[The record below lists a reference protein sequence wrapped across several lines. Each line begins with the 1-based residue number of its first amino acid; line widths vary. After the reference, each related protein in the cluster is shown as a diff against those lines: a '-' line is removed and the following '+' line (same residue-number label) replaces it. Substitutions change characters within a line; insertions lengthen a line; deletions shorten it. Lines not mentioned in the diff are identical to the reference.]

1 MAKLFTNVSL
11 EAIEGNTELQN
22 ATDNVVNDV
31 LTDDAKA
38 EAIAAKNSIDGYNT
52 TIVQAEESIATLA
65 EELVKT
71 EPTEE
76 DTELSEEALAFDT
89 KKKAI
94 IVNEA
99 LKRISTRLGIEPSS
113 AVSTET
119 LLVAPHATLT
129 LAREGISEFIEKII
143 SAIREFFQ
151 KVWAKLKVYAANVV
165 IYFSKFNERI
175 KQIRAMIKAP
185 DDLKVNVY
193 KDDIS
198 ILAPK
203 LMNKVPGTDITFVV
217 ENLLRTMESNA
228 RAVDTLVNGHRN
240 LVSKYLTEISE
251 YLKDKPIIGRFIAK
265 HATEAGFLNKFEE
278 EHFGI
283 KDVKNWYD
291 LPKEK
296 YIGVHLLR
304 YNGTALLVTN
314 DEDRFRVSKTILTL
328 SQSTMK
334 SLEKGCRTYLTLN
347 ECVKYLNQ
355 LETLT
360 KRIKQD
366 NDNIITKYNA
376 AIKNNDDMMADFRKK
391 IDTGIIKE
399 GTAQK
404 QLADLRQMNLI
415 AILTLPEL
423 LFDRIDN
430 FKNILF
436 IITKSIQ
443 GHQRF
448 DYERSEQGKERP
460 RVETNLE
467 KMKHRVSNFMGN
479 VKDKIDDIF

>member
-99 LKRISTRLGIEPSS
+99 LKRISTRLGIDPSS

-119 LLVAPHATLT
+119 LLVSPRATLT

-143 SAIREFFQ
+143 RAIREFFQ

-193 KDDIS
+193 QDDVS

-314 DEDRFRVSKTILTL
+314 DEDRFRVSKTTLAL

-376 AIKNNDDMMADFRKK
+376 AIKNNDDMMADFKKK
-391 IDTGIIKE
+391 IDTGVIKE

-467 KMKHRVSNFMGN
+467 KMKHRVSNFMGD

>member
-119 LLVAPHATLT
+119 LLVSPHATLT

-143 SAIREFFQ
+143 RAIREFFQ

-175 KQIRAMIKAP
+175 KEIRAMIEKP
-185 DDLKVNVY
+185 DDLKLPVFQ
-193 KDDIS
+193 DDVPL
-198 ILAPK
+198 LAPR
-203 LMNKVPGTDITFVV
+203 LMNKEPGADISFVV

-228 RAVDTLVNGHRN
+228 RAVDTLVNGHKN

-251 YLKDKPIIGRFIAK
+251 YLKDKPIIGKFIAK
-265 HATEAGFLNKFEE
+265 HATEAGFLNTFEE
-278 EHFGI
+278 QHFG
-283 KDVKNWYD
+283 VKGTRVWYD

-304 YNGTALLVTN
+304 YNGTALLITN
-314 DEDRFRVSKTILTL
+314 NDDQFRVSKTKLEIN
-328 SQSTMK
+328 QPTMK
-334 SLEKGCRTYLTLN
+334 SIERGCRTYLTLN
-347 ECVKYLNQ
+347 ECVKYLGQ
-355 LETLT
+355 LEVLT

-366 NDNIITKYNA
+366 NDNIISKYSA
-376 AIKNNDDMMADFRKK
+376 VIKNNDDMMADFRKK
-391 IDTGIIKE
+391 IDTGVIKE
-399 GTAQK
+399 GIAQK

-430 FKNILF
+430 FNNILF

-443 GHQRF
+443 GHQRD
-448 DYERSEQGKERP
+448 DYERSLKGKGRR
-460 RVETNLE
+460 RVKTKLD
-467 KMKHRVSNFMGN
+467 KMKKKVSNFMGD

>member
-467 KMKHRVSNFMGN
+467 KMKHRVSNFMGD